1 MIFCTCMVFSMAP
14 SIQMGL
20 FCCILPAPISKFVK
34 TILCM
39 YSSSPF
45 PNRNF
50 LAGFLLTL
58 ITSLFLL
65 VNSWVVGKDVFF
77 LMLNT
82 DLGTN
87 ADVFFHYWTYLGD
100 GAIWVPVAVLFRLY
114 RKKQLPLLLAAIL
127 FSTLLTQGCKNFILP
142 AEPRP
147 TTAITNTSAIHTVPG
162 VELHAAYSFPS
173 GHTGTA
179 FTLFLLGCLLIPHR
193 WFVPVGFVY
202 ALLVGY
208 SRIYLAQHFPLDVGG
223 GMMTALFTLLLS
235 IAVQQQWEKRKKTT

>member
-1 MIFCTCMVFSMAP
+1 
-14 SIQMGL
+14 
-20 FCCILPAPISKFVK
+20 
-34 TILCM
+34 M

-50 LAGFLLTL
+50 LIGFLLTL

-77 LMLNT
+77 LLLNK
-82 DLGTN
+82 DLGKK

-100 GAIWVPVAVLFRLY
+100 GAIWVPAAVLCWLY
-114 RKKQLPLLLAAIL
+114 RRKQFPLLLAAIV
-127 FSTLLTQGCKNFILP
+127 FSTLITQGCKNFILP

-147 TTAITNTSAIHTVPG
+147 TAAITNMAAIHTVTG
-162 VELHAAYSFPS
+162 VELHTAYSFPS

-179 FTLFLLGCLLIPHR
+179 FTLFLLGSLLIPHR